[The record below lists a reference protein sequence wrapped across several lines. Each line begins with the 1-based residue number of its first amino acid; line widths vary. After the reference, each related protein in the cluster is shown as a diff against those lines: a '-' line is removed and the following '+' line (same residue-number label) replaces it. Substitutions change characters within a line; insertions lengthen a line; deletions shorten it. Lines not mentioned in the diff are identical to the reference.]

1 MNLNKLPLIY
11 PFLWILGGTAG
22 NTIANRL
29 TEDPSVNV
37 LVLEAG
43 GTFVILQSGDNS
55 SSYKVPETKASL
67 TPSFPTFVLVC
78 SVLQLIGTSP
88 RPVKLDL
95 PDVPFLIPEVIFWA
109 VAALS
114 VSNFL

>member
-1 MNLNKLPLIY
+1 M
-11 PFLWILGGTAG
+11 LGGTAG
-22 NTIANRL
+22 NTVANRL

-43 GTFVILQSGDNS
+43 GTSVISLQSRSNDFLSHN
-55 SSYKVPETKASL
+55 VTETKVSPTL
-67 TPSFPTFVLVC
+67 SFPTSVLVC

-88 RPVKLDL
+88 QPVKSDL

-109 VAALS
+109 VAAPS
-114 VSNFL
+114 VGNLFLYSFG